1 MSKDSQLS
9 KVKIYAIFQFL
20 SLLATLSFVVFFAD
34 IAGSGLSVFR
44 DTNGHF
50 VLNFVSVLSFGYTAQ
65 GVAGFFA
72 SFFLYLCVSLQISA
86 WCVAFMISRLKKHS
100 LYDSLFF
107 LFFMIPLVSNVIT
120 LAAQITKK
128 HTYVEENFDD
138 EKVYNEIKLELNK
151 HRIDE
156 LTTMKSELD
165 THKTSAI
172 EIAKHGEKNE
182 KEALRNAEE
191 IVKIISAQQKIE
203 VETKVIKNQ
212 NTKLSKKIKEANK
225 SSSDEKHEINSLDND

>member
-1 MSKDSQLS
+1 
-9 KVKIYAIFQFL
+9 
-20 SLLATLSFVVFFAD
+20 
-34 IAGSGLSVFR
+34 
-44 DTNGHF
+44 
-50 VLNFVSVLSFGYTAQ
+50 
-65 GVAGFFA
+65 
-72 SFFLYLCVSLQISA
+72 
-86 WCVAFMISRLKKHS
+86 
-100 LYDSLFF
+100 
-107 LFFMIPLVSNVIT
+107 MIPLVSNVIT

-156 LTTMKSELD
+156 LVSMKTELD

-182 KEALRNAEE
+182 KEALKNAEE

-203 VETKVIKNQ
+203 TETKVIKNE

-225 SSSDEKHEINSLDND
+225 SSNDEKHEIYSSEND

>member
-1 MSKDSQLS
+1 
-9 KVKIYAIFQFL
+9 
-20 SLLATLSFVVFFAD
+20 
-34 IAGSGLSVFR
+34 
-44 DTNGHF
+44 
-50 VLNFVSVLSFGYTAQ
+50 
-65 GVAGFFA
+65 
-72 SFFLYLCVSLQISA
+72 
-86 WCVAFMISRLKKHS
+86 
-100 LYDSLFF
+100 
-107 LFFMIPLVSNVIT
+107 MIPLVSNVIT
-120 LAAQITKK
+120 LAAQITRK

-182 KEALRNAEE
+182 KEALKNAEE

-225 SSSDEKHEINSLDND
+225 SSSGEKPEIYSSDND